1 MLIVIVIVNII
12 VYIVIIVFMKIVCII
27 VFLRIVRMCNGF
39 SMHIVAFLVLKRVMC
54 MHEISVIFAAMLF
67 NMIINVIDF

>member
-1 MLIVIVIVNII
+1 
-12 VYIVIIVFMKIVCII
+12 MKIVCII

-39 SMHIVAFLVLKRVMC
+39 SMHIVAFLVLKWVMC

-67 NMIINVIDF
+67 NMIINVIAF